1 MNREELK
8 IDVINKINQLKYPHI
23 IEDIQKLIN
32 FELSTDLYNLSE
44 EQINRVKEGK
54 EEYQN
59 SEILNKQE
67 ANQEIEKWLN
77 EK

>member
-44 EQINRVKEGK
+44 EQINRVKEAK

>member
-1 MNREELK
+1 MNKEELK

-23 IEDIQKLIN
+23 IEDIQKLID

-44 EQINRVKEGK
+44 EQINRVKEAK

>member
-1 MNREELK
+1 MNKEELK

-23 IEDIQKLIN
+23 IEDIQKLID

-44 EQINRVKEGK
+44 EQINSVKEAK

>member
-1 MNREELK
+1 MNKEELK

>member
-1 MNREELK
+1 MNKEELK

-23 IEDIQKLIN
+23 IEDIQKLID

-44 EQINRVKEGK
+44 EQINRVKEAK

-67 ANQEIEKWLN
+67 ANQEIEKLLN

>member
-1 MNREELK
+1 MNKEELK

-23 IEDIQKLIN
+23 IEDIQKLID
-32 FELSTDLYNLSE
+32 FELSTDLYTLSE
-44 EQINRVKEGK
+44 EQINRVKEAK

>member
-1 MNREELK
+1 MNEEELK

-23 IEDIQKLIN
+23 IEDIQKLID

-44 EQINRVKEGK
+44 EQINRVKEAK
-54 EEYQN
+54 EEYHN

>member
-1 MNREELK
+1 MNKEELK

-23 IEDIQKLIN
+23 IEDIQKLID

>member
-1 MNREELK
+1 MNKEELK

-23 IEDIQKLIN
+23 IEDIQKLID

-44 EQINRVKEGK
+44 EQIIRVKEAK